1 MSAGQIPL
9 PGELV
14 HGNNSLSIAD
24 SANIRGGRLSV
35 ANLVQLYAL
44 ASAPD
49 KLKEH
54 VTVVYVASVD
64 TDYKLIDLAQAN
76 GSAGWEVY
84 NSGSDAGLDDVLQN
98 NNKSS
103 SGIVVTSLRLW
114 DGSDDSK
121 RVDVVPQTGLTSV
134 TTLTAPAEDGTIAT
148 QEWVAANVPA
158 GDTAFATPE
167 SYGAV
172 GNGTTNDAAA
182 IQAAVNSGK
191 PVLLSKT
198 YLVTSSISLPSNTA
212 IYGSGERSVILVN
225 SNISAFTIAGD
236 GIVLQK
242 FKIQGNST
250 GSSQNGVSLVGPT
263 NFSVVRKR
271 VLLNGLVFQ
280 SLGGSGVYTY
290 YNVGTDYEGAVYA
303 SGCIAYSCNI
313 GFNCDTRGEYN
324 TFTGCVAY
332 ACTTGFRMIGGNN
345 SWVGGQITDCTTGV
359 FVGVGGNDAHCVM
372 SGAKVNHC
380 GTNAV
385 HVSGIANGYLFVG
398 CMFYYGNILIQ
409 NAAGVKFSDC
419 EFSNNAVNVQA
430 STGTEFHTN
439 KFVTAMTFNLS
450 WNGTNNTGTASVV
463 RFFNNSGLP
472 SNIKNGAIFG
482 KGIELENAEITNA
495 NTALKTYTLPND
507 SGAALT
513 LASREWVGAQGF
525 LAGNTGVTAGSYG
538 SSTLVPVITV
548 DAQGRVTA
556 LSTVAV
562 SGGGGATSIA
572 GLSDVLISSPQT
584 GHILRYNATSGKW
597 ENVAPSFAAAVH
609 GHAISDVS
617 GLQTA
622 LDGKA
627 STTHGHAISDVSGLQ
642 TALDGKAASVHG
654 HAIGD
659 ITGLSA
665 ALSAK
670 ADAVI
675 APDLVT
681 STTYTLAAGDVNKL
695 KRMSN
700 AAAITVTIPSDTNAP
715 SIAIGSVFRLSQT
728 STGQITL
735 TPDTG
740 VTINHSNGLKSR
752 AQHAVL
758 GIEKTA
764 ADTWLVYGD
773 ATA

>member
-1 MSAGQIPL
+1 MLITNNDIQQIIANQLPDNTTRFISPERVRSVLFQLLSYIDQQDGEANTLDEVAAAGDETTRKL
-9 PGELV
+9 TVAGVVLKNG
-14 HGNNSLSIAD
+14 GNTAQLLAD
-24 SANIRGGRLSV
+24 LINNTL
-35 ANLVQLYAL
+35 QLQF
-44 ASAPD
+44 PRD
-49 KLKEH
+49 
-54 VTVVYVASVD
+54 
-64 TDYKLIDLAQAN
+64 
-76 GSAGWEVY
+76 
-84 NSGSDAGLDDVLQN
+84 
-98 NNKSS
+98 
-103 SGIVVTSLRLW
+103 
-114 DGSDDSK
+114 
-121 RVDVVPQTGLTSV
+121 
-134 TTLTAPAEDGTIAT
+134 EDGQREIAT
-148 QEWVAANVPA
+148 REWATAQGIGVPGPQGPQGIQGIPGPQGPQGVQGPA
-158 GDTAFATPE
+158 GDTAFALPE

-212 IYGSGERSVILVN
+212 IYGSGERSVILLN

-236 GIVLQK
+236 GIVLQN

-303 SGCIAYSCNI
+303 TGCVAFNCNI

-419 EFSNNAVNVQA
+419 EFSNNAVNIQA

-450 WNGTNNTGTASVV
+450 WNGTNNTGTASAV

-482 KGIELENAEITNA
+482 KGIELDNAEITNA

-507 SGAALT
+507 SGTALT

-562 SGGGGATSIA
+562 SGGGGGATSIA

-597 ENVAPSFAAAVH
+597 ENVAPSFAAALH

-627 STTHGHAISDVSGLQ
+627 STTHGHTIADVSGLQ
-642 TALDGKAASVHG
+642 TALDGKAASAHG
-654 HAIGD
+654 HAIAD
-659 ITGLSA
+659 VTGLSA
-665 ALSAK
+665 ALSGK

-700 AAAITVTIPSDTNAP
+700 AAAITVTLPSDTNAP

-758 GIEKTA
+758 GIEKIA
-764 ADTWLVYGD
+764 ANTWLVYGD